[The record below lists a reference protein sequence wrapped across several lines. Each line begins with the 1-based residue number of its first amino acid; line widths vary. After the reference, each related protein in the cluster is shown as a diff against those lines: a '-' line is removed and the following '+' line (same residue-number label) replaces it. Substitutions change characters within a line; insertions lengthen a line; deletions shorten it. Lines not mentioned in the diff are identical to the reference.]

1 MKTYYDL
8 IDQTFEFP
16 TLEFNVE
23 NNNLLF
29 NNVPLMDIVRQYGTP
44 LKLTY
49 LPKISEHIVQ
59 AKSLF
64 RNAMKRH
71 NYKGNY
77 TYCYCTKSSHF
88 RFVLEEAL
96 KNNIH
101 LETSSA
107 FDIPIVRELYR
118 TGKVSKSTYL
128 ICNGYKRPLYTQY
141 ISELIN
147 EGFNVVPVLDN
158 LKEIEAYE
166 DSVTA
171 ETVNLG
177 IRIATDEEPNFAF
190 YTSRLGI
197 RYGDVNELYRS
208 KIQHSSKFKLKMLHF
223 FINTGI
229 KDSAY
234 YWSELSRF
242 MYKYCELQKM
252 CPDLDS
258 IDIGGGLPIQTSFQF
273 SYDYQAMI
281 DQIVESIQW
290 ICNKSNVPVPHIFT
304 EFGSYTVGESG
315 AVIYKVI
322 DQKLQNDKE
331 LWYMIDGSF
340 ITQLPDS
347 WGLGQKYIMLS
358 VNNWDNP
365 YQKVNLGGLTCD
377 SHDFYNTEV
386 HSADLYLP
394 IFNQEAEDQYV
405 GLFHTGAYQE
415 SLGGYG
421 GIQHC
426 LIPAPQ
432 HVIVDKDEAGNLRT
446 RLFAPEQHSE
456 TMLKILGYDPAD
468 VAQPTELSAA
478 QAAGEAEG
486 IEEPVLQPEDELV
499 KEEI

>member
-16 TLEFNVE
+16 TREFNVE
-23 NNNLLF
+23 NNELMF
-29 NNVPLMDIVRQYGTP
+29 NNVPLMDIVKEYGTP

-49 LPKISEHIVQ
+49 LPKITEHIEH
-59 AKSLF
+59 AKLLF
-64 RNAMKRH
+64 RNALKRY

-88 RFVLEEAL
+88 RFVLDEVM
-96 KNNIH
+96 KNNVH

-107 FDIPIVRELYR
+107 YDIPIIRELYKA
-118 TGKVSKSTYL
+118 GKVNESTYI

-141 ISELIN
+141 ISDLIN
-147 EGFNVVPVLDN
+147 EGFTNCIPVLDN
-158 LKEIEAYE
+158 LKEIESYE
-166 DSVTA
+166 NSITA
-171 ETVNLG
+171 DTVNFG

-190 YTSRLGI
+190 YTSRLGV
-197 RYGDVNELYRS
+197 RYSDVNELYRS
-208 KIQHSSKFKLKMLHF
+208 KIAPNEKFKLKMLHF

-242 MYKYCELQKM
+242 MYKYCEMAKI
-252 CPDLDS
+252 CPELDS
-258 IDIGGGLPIQTSFQF
+258 IDIGGGMPIQTSFQF
-273 SYDYQAMI
+273 TYDYQAMI

-290 ICNKSNVPVPHIFT
+290 ICNKNNVPVPNIFT
-304 EFGSYTVGESG
+304 EFGSFTVGESG

-358 VNNWDNP
+358 VNNWENP

-377 SHDFYNTEV
+377 SHDFYNTET

-394 IFNQEAEDQYV
+394 IFDQDAEDQYI

-415 SLGGYG
+415 ALGGYG

-432 HVIVDKDEAGNLRT
+432 HVIVDKDEDGNLRS
-446 RLFAPEQHSE
+446 RLFAPEQNSE
-456 TMLKILGYDPAD
+456 VMLKILGYGGAEPGM
-468 VAQPTELSAA
+468 TELEATEAA
-478 QAAGEAEG
+478 QEREEEAELVR
-486 IEEPVLQPEDELV
+486 EEG
-499 KEEI
+499 